1 MTRSILFVC
10 LGNICR
16 SPTAEAIF
24 RVQAKGRGLEIDSAG
39 TSGWHDGN
47 PSDPRASA
55 EAARRGIDMSYIRS
69 RKVVPEDFD
78 RFDLIVAMDT
88 QNLRDLKAIQPPE
101 SKARLV
107 KLLAYAPELGISD
120 VPDPYYEDN
129 FPEVL
134 DMIEQACG
142 RLLESL

>member
-1 MTRSILFVC
+1 MTHAILFVC

-69 RKVVPEDFD
+69 RKVVAEDFE
-78 RFDLIVAMDT
+78 RFDLIVAMDA
-88 QNLRDLKAIQPPE
+88 QNMRDLKAVQPAD
-101 SKARLV
+101 SNARLV
-107 KLLAYAPELGISD
+107 KLLDYAPELGISD

-134 DMIEQACG
+134 DMIELACG
-142 RLLESL
+142 QLLESL

>member
-24 RVQAKGRGLEIDSAG
+24 RLQAKGLGLEIDSAG

-55 EAARRGIDMSYIRS
+55 QAALRGVDMSYIRS
-69 RKVVPEDFD
+69 RKVVSEDFE
-78 RFDLIVAMDT
+78 RFDLIVAMDA
-88 QNLRDLKAIQPPE
+88 QNLRDLRSMQPE
-101 SKARLV
+101 GSKARLV
-107 KLLAYAPELGISD
+107 RLLDYTPELGISD

-134 DMIEQACG
+134 DMIELACG
-142 RLLESL
+142 RLLKSL

>member
-1 MTRSILFVC
+1 MTQSILFVC

-24 RVQAKGRGLEIDSAG
+24 RVQAEGRGLEIDSAG

-69 RKVVPEDFD
+69 RKVQPEDFE
-78 RFDLIVAMDT
+78 RFDLIVAMDA
-88 QNLRDLKAIQPPE
+88 QNMRDLKAAQPAGSPA
-101 SKARLV
+101 KLV
-107 KLLAYAPELGISD
+107 KLLDYVPELGVTD

>member
-55 EAARRGIDMSYIRS
+55 EAAKRGIDMSYIRS
-69 RKVVPEDFD
+69 RKVVPGDFD

-88 QNLRDLKAIQPPE
+88 QNLRDLKAVQPAG
-101 SKARLV
+101 SAAKLV
-107 KLLAYAPELGISD
+107 KLLDYAPELGVSD

-134 DMIEQACG
+134 DMIELACG
-142 RLLESL
+142 RLLDTL

>member
-55 EAARRGIDMSYIRS
+55 EAASRGIDMSCIRS
-69 RKVVPEDFD
+69 RKVVAEDFE
-78 RFDLIVAMDT
+78 RFDLIVAMDA
-88 QNLRDLKAIQPPE
+88 QNLRDLQSVQPTG

-107 KLLAYAPELGISD
+107 KLLDYAPEIGISD

-134 DMIEQACG
+134 DMIDLACG
-142 RLLESL
+142 RLLDAL